1 MIKNILL
8 IVLSI
13 CFFQACQS
21 TVENNQKYSLIVNTD
36 FNYVDFDY
44 KIVINAQ
51 DILLDGGIVVQD
63 SNVSLYSAVN
73 HRWSDNL
80 ISQLKLL
87 LSEQLGKHGVKKD
100 LNINLYVIDF
110 QGTNT
115 GVAKVSF
122 LATVKN
128 KNQIFKKFYSSE
140 EKLTSD
146 GYSSL
151 VIALKEGYL
160 KNINQFIFDFTNSL

>member
-1 MIKNILL
+1 MNLL
-8 IVLSI
+8 RKS
-13 CFFQACQS
+13 
-21 TVENNQKYSLIVNTD
+21 
-36 FNYVDFDY
+36 
-44 KIVINAQ
+44 
-51 DILLDGGIVVQD
+51 
-63 SNVSLYSAVN
+63 
-73 HRWSDNL
+73 
-80 ISQLKLL
+80 
-87 LSEQLGKHGVKKD
+87 
-100 LNINLYVIDF
+100 VIDF